1 MNKYGTE
8 AQTLWNRL
16 APTAVDE
23 MEDSTEFF
31 TNLGDLA
38 SGQVAEMTPR
48 IAGPDSPQEGYLE
61 KVGRLN
67 AARNQAEEI
76 VRAEVLM
83 PPADVRGPDPEDEE
97 DDSDLDPNLD
107 VMLEAMRE
115 QREISD
121 HFARLRHPETT

>member
-23 MEDSTEFF
+23 MEDATQFF
-31 TNLGDLA
+31 TNLGNLA
-38 SGQVAEMTPR
+38 SEQVATMTPQ
-48 IAGPDSPQEGYLE
+48 IAGPDSPQEGFLE

-67 AARNQAEEI
+67 AAKSQAEEI

-83 PPADVRGPDPEDEE
+83 PPTDAREPDPEDEE
-97 DDSDLDPNLD
+97 DESDLDPNLD

-121 HFARLRHPETT
+121 HFARLRHPETN

>member
-83 PPADVRGPDPEDEE
+83 PPADVREPDPEDEE
-97 DDSDLDPNLD
+97 DDSNLD